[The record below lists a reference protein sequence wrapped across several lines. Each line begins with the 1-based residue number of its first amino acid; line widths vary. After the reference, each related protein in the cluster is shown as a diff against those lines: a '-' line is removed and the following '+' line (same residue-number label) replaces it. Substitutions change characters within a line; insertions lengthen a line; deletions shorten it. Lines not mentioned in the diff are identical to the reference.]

1 MEVVSAHIVSRA
13 GVADPSQADR
23 GELALWRGEML
34 GRTPTPPTGAAGD
47 GTDVPTHNS
56 PRVWPSAPGRR
67 QASPAGTARSGSTE
81 VAGHATHPSHHLPAL
96 GHHLP
101 SRDEP
106 RTPFS
111 SQGYGSGPP
120 QPCCPQGSP
129 QPSPLLDLPR
139 GQRHLWGQWAP
150 VPDTQQSPWSRLS
163 PPPGPQ
169 GPTHQQRGR
178 FHSLLAVRA
187 PQGPVHPPAK
197 HLQGKSSVQRQGP
210 HGQLQRLRW
219 PLGILQL
226 APS

>member
-13 GVADPSQADR
+13 GVADPSKADR

-34 GRTPTPPTGAAGD
+34 GRTPTPPTGSTGD

-56 PRVWPSAPGRR
+56 PRAWPSAPGRR

-81 VAGHATHPSHHLPAL
+81 AAGHATHPSHHLPAL

-106 RTPFS
+106 RTPFLFPGLWEWAPAALLS
-111 SQGYGSGPP
+111 SGLTPALPAAGPAEGTVAPLGAVGSGT
-120 QPCCPQGSP
+120 
-129 QPSPLLDLPR
+129 
-139 GQRHLWGQWAP
+139 RHTAKPMATL
-150 VPDTQQSPWSRLS
+150 VS
-163 PPPGPQ
+163 PPGPQ

-197 HLQGKSSVQRQGP
+197 HLQGRSSVQWQGP
-210 HGQLQRLRW
+210 HGQVQRLRW